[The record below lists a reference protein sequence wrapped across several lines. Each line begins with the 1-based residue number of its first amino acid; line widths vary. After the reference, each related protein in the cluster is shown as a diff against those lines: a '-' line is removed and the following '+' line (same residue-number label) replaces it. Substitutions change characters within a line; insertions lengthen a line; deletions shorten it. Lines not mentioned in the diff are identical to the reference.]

1 MNQDFID
8 WLNSADNAND
18 NTSQGTGLL
27 IAPLSVADPQTQTQD
42 EIKYEDST
50 RTRQLEFNFDS
61 ETHNAY
67 GESNSESKARNAF
80 YVDSTRSGNNNA
92 HEDSNLDSKARNSY
106 GDSSSQLKTHNVYRD
121 SNRSEN
127 NNSHE
132 GSNSDSNTHNSYEE
146 YSPQSDTHN
155 AFYRGST
162 QSENNNAHEDSNLAS
177 NTHNAYEDSNSDS
190 RTNNAQESSSPQ
202 PESEISNILQELR
215 HLRKQV
221 EELDT
226 PQISY
231 EEPPPE
237 TWGDSDS
244 DSEIESELYEHYEQ
258 GIDFQEY
265 NDRTP
270 HGTNFTRR
278 LQRILHERKERAAEE
293 KLREDSRRSSHP
305 YIAKGILLC
314 LSLIAAFLFAVGVLV
329 YLQKRVPNFINT
341 NVNPDSIE
349 SIQEE
354 KLEDSESESKAQE
367 INNVQITQTETN
379 NQTQTQIKAGDTN
392 SAINH
397 ESRAATPLTFEDYLH
412 EGNEAFNLG
421 IYNAALKN
429 FFRALELDD
438 NDTRPYIGLAGA
450 FRAKGLYFDAK
461 RILDEAMMIFRKNPT
476 IETALKILEGDSKH
490 GTCKCN
496 RSK

>member
-8 WLNSADNAND
+8 WLNSADNANN
-18 NTSQGTGLL
+18 NTPQGTGLL
-27 IAPLSVADPQTQTQD
+27 IAPLSLADSHEDSDSQTQTQD
-42 EIKYEDST
+42 EAQNQKIINET
-50 RTRQLEFNFDS
+50 QNQQLEFNFDS
-61 ETHNAY
+61 DTDSEHESETH
-67 GESNSESKARNAF
+67 E
-80 YVDSTRSGNNNA
+80 V
-92 HEDSNLDSKARNSY
+92 HE
-106 GDSSSQLKTHNVYRD
+106 
-121 SNRSEN
+121 E
-127 NNSHE
+127 
-132 GSNSDSNTHNSYEE
+132 
-146 YSPQSDTHN
+146 
-155 AFYRGST
+155 
-162 QSENNNAHEDSNLAS
+162 
-177 NTHNAYEDSNSDS
+177 
-190 RTNNAQESSSPQ
+190 SSPQ

-237 TWGDSDS
+237 TWADSDS
-244 DSEIESELYEHYEQ
+244 DSEIDSELYEHYEQ

-293 KLREDSRRSSHP
+293 KLREESHKNSHP

-314 LSLIAAFLFAVGVLV
+314 LSLIIAFMFAVGVLV

-341 NVNPDSIE
+341 KHDQSE
-349 SIQEE
+349 SV
-354 KLEDSESESKAQE
+354 LESESESEPESKSQPQE
-367 INNVQITQTETN
+367 KYYIHITQSKADDTHQNNTN
-379 NQTQTQIKAGDTN
+379 Q
-392 SAINH
+392 

-421 IYNAALKN
+421 IYNSALKN

-438 NDTRPYIGLAGA
+438 NDSRPYIGLAGA
-450 FRAKGLYFDAK
+450 YRAKGLYFDSK